1 MWRELLTL
9 WQSIRDPEY
18 AHLLLESLPLYGIGA
33 GLIFLFASLAF
44 REGKSRMLA
53 LLLICL
59 SSASVW
65 PYTELREKA
74 QPRILAT
81 RDPSFGPL
89 IREQAKR
96 RADYAWAYYVMA
108 GISGLALLLSS
119 TSRGKFLLFA
129 TIICGTAM
137 FWFSIWLH
145 KKECEVYHRN
155 IYKYSPQR

>member
-18 AHLLLESLPLYGIGA
+18 AHLLLESLPLYGLGIG
-33 GLIFLFASLAF
+33 LLFLFASLAF
-44 REGKSRMLA
+44 REGKCRLLA
-53 LLLICL
+53 LVLICA
-59 SSASVW
+59 SCASVW
-65 PYTELREKA
+65 PYQDLRAKA

-96 RADYAWAYYVMA
+96 RSDAAWAYYCVA
-108 GISGLALLLSS
+108 GISGLAVIFSS
-119 TSRGKFLLFA
+119 GRGRFLLYGA
-129 TIICGTAM
+129 ILGGTAM

-155 IYKYSPQR
+155 IYKAASPR